1 MCCQSDGVNLQSQK
15 DQRADSLHTNTNSR
29 SLTALHTQT
38 SKQDPWAC
46 FTSVCPV
53 QRSPN
58 TAASVQIFLVAEEK
72 KKYTLAVKILP
83 LFIGPHKIKELGSQK
98 IKARLNDRVGTDQV
112 EAENVAKEKK
122 LEGRLWS
129 DWKACEG

>member
-1 MCCQSDGVNLQSQK
+1 MY
-15 DQRADSLHTNTNSR
+15 
-29 SLTALHTQT
+29 
-38 SKQDPWAC
+38 
-46 FTSVCPV
+46 PV